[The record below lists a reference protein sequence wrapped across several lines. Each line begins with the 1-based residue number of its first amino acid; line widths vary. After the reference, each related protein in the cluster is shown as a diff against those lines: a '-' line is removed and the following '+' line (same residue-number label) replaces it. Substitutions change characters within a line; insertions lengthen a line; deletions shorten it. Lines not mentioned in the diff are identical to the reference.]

1 MQPAITGGP
10 ANKKSRLWKTAGVLF
25 LVSVAILVIDTFEL
39 VQKDVGW
46 ECGGKDGFVEKEVP
60 LSDVDDGFEDCSDGS
75 DESQRAIGFKD
86 DVEDTAEPIDEFLAT
101 TWALSCCG
109 SFVFMILALSARNQQ
124 VMYVQRGFTPTV
136 SQPVIPQQI
145 VHSSMPVPR
154 PQVVQPQAPQ
164 PVVTPLTQP
173 RKSSPQDLEKARDFE
188 AAADEYQRLGMYA
201 EAGRVRAMHLEKEQP
216 LVSIGNVGD
225 TILNDSVM
233 VSNEDSTQKKCP
245 SCGKEVDPSFNLC
258 PYCKQNL

>member
-1 MQPAITGGP
+1 
-10 ANKKSRLWKTAGVLF
+10 
-25 LVSVAILVIDTFEL
+25 
-39 VQKDVGW
+39 
-46 ECGGKDGFVEKEVP
+46 
-60 LSDVDDGFEDCSDGS
+60 
-75 DESQRAIGFKD
+75 
-86 DVEDTAEPIDEFLAT
+86 
-101 TWALSCCG
+101 
-109 SFVFMILALSARNQQ
+109 
-124 VMYVQRGFTPTV
+124 MYVQRGFTPTV

-164 PVVTPLTQP
+164 PVVAAPLTQP
-173 RKSSPQDLEKARDFE
+173 RKSSPQDLERARDFE

-201 EAGRVRAMHLEKEQP
+201 EAGRVRAMHLEKDQP

-245 SCGKEVDPSFNLC
+245 SCGKEVDRSFNIC

>member
-1 MQPAITGGP
+1 MQPAVTGGP

-25 LVSVAILVIDTFEL
+25 LISMVMMIIDISDDPVFYCNEHDYEGPQGESVTAT
-39 VQKDVGW
+39 
-46 ECGGKDGFVEKEVP
+46 
-60 LSDVDDGFEDCSDGS
+60 DVDDGFEDCSDGS
-75 DESQRAIGFKD
+75 DESLRASNWKETE
-86 DVEDTAEPIDEFLAT
+86 VESDGLLAT
-101 TWALSCCG
+101 IGVLSCCG
-109 SFVFMILALSARNQQ
+109 SFVFIILALSARNQQ

-145 VHSSMPVPR
+145 IHGSMPVPR

-164 PVVTPLTQP
+164 PVPAPLTQP

-201 EAGRVRAMHLEKEQP
+201 EAGRVRAMHLEKDQP

-245 SCGKEVDPSFNLC
+245 SCGKEVDRSFNIC

>member
-1 MQPAITGGP
+1 MQPAVTGGP
-10 ANKKSRLWKTAGVLF
+10 ANKKSRHWKLSGGLF
-25 LVSVAILVIDTFEL
+25 FVFILMLAADVSNDPSF
-39 VQKDVGW
+39 
-46 ECGGKDGFVEKEVP
+46 ECGDGEIVSGQYVNDGEKDCKNGNDEDST
-60 LSDVDDGFEDCSDGS
+60 LSNRYEDAADMDFFG
-75 DESQRAIGFKD
+75 AIGM
-86 DVEDTAEPIDEFLAT
+86 
-101 TWALSCCG
+101 LSCCG

-164 PVVTPLTQP
+164 PVVAAPLTQP
-173 RKSSPQDLEKARDFE
+173 RKSSPQDLERARDFE

-245 SCGKEVDPSFNLC
+245 SCGKEVDRSFNIC

>member
-10 ANKKSRLWKTAGVLF
+10 VNKKSRYWKLSGVLF
-25 LVSVAILVIDTFEL
+25 FVFILMLAADVSNDQDFDCGDGQIIENIDDDAI
-39 VQKDVGW
+39 
-46 ECGGKDGFVEKEVP
+46 KDGI
-60 LSDVDDGFEDCSDGS
+60 EDCNNGYDERVMRSEWDGGGGNEL
-75 DESQRAIGFKD
+75 DGAGIIGM
-86 DVEDTAEPIDEFLAT
+86 
-101 TWALSCCG
+101 LSCCG
-109 SFVFMILALSARNQQ
+109 SFVFIILALSARNQQ

-164 PVVTPLTQP
+164 PVVAAPLTQP
-173 RKSSPQDLEKARDFE
+173 RKSSPQDLEKARDFK

-201 EAGRVRAMHLEKEQP
+201 EAGRVRAMHLEKDQP

-245 SCGKEVDPSFNLC
+245 SCGKEVDRSFNIC

>member
-1 MQPAITGGP
+1 MQPAVTGGP
-10 ANKKSRLWKTAGVLF
+10 ANKKSRHWKLSGGLF
-25 LVSVAILVIDTFEL
+25 FVFILMLATDVSNDPSF
-39 VQKDVGW
+39 
-46 ECGGKDGFVEKEVP
+46 ECGSGDTVTATDVNDGFR
-60 LSDVDDGFEDCSDGS
+60 DCIDGS
-75 DESQRAIGFKD
+75 DELTEEAVAFQADFDDSGAMDFFGAIGM
-86 DVEDTAEPIDEFLAT
+86 
-101 TWALSCCG
+101 LSCCG

-164 PVVTPLTQP
+164 PVVAAPLTQP

-245 SCGKEVDPSFNLC
+245 SCGKEVDRSFNIC